1 MRYIIFVLVFLFS
14 FNSHAQVFK
23 NFYEDFLK
31 YGTVYVAGEVSN
43 AYETQ
48 SPSYFVRTNPENLY
62 DIPQVVDNTVY
73 HPHDYRIGFGLRKLA
88 RFDYEIK
95 ARNYY
100 DGKENNIALSSPT
113 SAVKGFE
120 YLLHYEKER
129 ERSQEFTNIRYFIRH
144 TGNYHIVKFEQRE
157 QGNVG
162 FKYTS
167 GEIRARL
174 PIGKK
179 FSLSAGAIYRTH
191 QRPYGYNPI
200 EIWLNETTDDGFP
213 LNPWYSLGYTYCYQ
227 DVGYTQTDA
236 YGNVNYDWYWINEE
250 GVVVANTDVQFRDLV
265 FGSLMNEF
273 NESIWSELDAFGEIA
288 PIIGFDFYEYKK
300 DFWLHI
306 YGNWI
311 LPYHKYLK
319 GNEDFSYLHRDSWG
333 LGGHNDLLKGKQ
345 WSDYQGGLIIG
356 WKLSKVVGIFF
367 EGEYTKFWDS
377 KIYNSSVGLNLRL

>member
-213 LNPWYSLGYTYCYQ
+213 LNPWYSLGYTYGYQ

>member
-1 MRYIIFVLVFLFS
+1 LFS

-213 LNPWYSLGYTYCYQ
+213 LNPWYSLGYTYGYQ

>member
-213 LNPWYSLGYTYCYQ
+213 LNPWYSLGYTYGYQ

-300 DFWLHI
+300 DFWIHI

>member
-1 MRYIIFVLVFLFS
+1 
-14 FNSHAQVFK
+14 
-23 NFYEDFLK
+23 
-31 YGTVYVAGEVSN
+31 
-43 AYETQ
+43 
-48 SPSYFVRTNPENLY
+48 LY

-213 LNPWYSLGYTYCYQ
+213 LNPWYSLGYTYGYQ